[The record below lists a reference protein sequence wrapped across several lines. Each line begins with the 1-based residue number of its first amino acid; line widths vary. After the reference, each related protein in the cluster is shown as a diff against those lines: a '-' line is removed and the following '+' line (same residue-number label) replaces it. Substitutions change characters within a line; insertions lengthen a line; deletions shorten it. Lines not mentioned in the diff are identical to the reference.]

1 MTVED
6 LLSAIEAHA
15 DGYTVALNIWRNCG
29 ENNADIV
36 RVKLSSS
43 DKLQRVIEQQVQL
56 DLEVCGSRC
65 WLNSCINDVSE
76 SFDQ

>member
-43 DKLQRVIEQQVQL
+43 DKLQRVSVARGNRATSS
-56 DLEVCGSRC
+56 VGSRGA
-65 WLNSCINDVSE
+65 W
-76 SFDQ
+76 Q